1 MSDTNTTTE
10 TTIVSEPV
18 PQSAPAPEPVPAPAP
33 EPAPETA
40 PAPEPVPVPAHETAP
55 ETAPA
60 PEPEPVPEPAPETAP
75 ALAPEPAPEPEPVP
89 EPAPAYSGFVD
100 AIVYLFTMDSGYTPS
115 ILTFT
120 RRSNPKIPIV
130 IIGNTGYH
138 VYAMQHTCEFVDIA
152 TLTPDLS
159 YSYTH
164 VSPNSPEYEKA
175 RFDRWLILNT
185 YLEQSPYKKIMYCD
199 YDNGLFVD
207 VNEITALYENPS
219 CIYVGTKSACVPNIL
234 FMTKTVS
241 DAIVSYIRA
250 FYGRSPADVH
260 TFVATLQSNAT
271 PLHYSDIWTLRDVIA
286 NLDGG
291 SPQFA
296 IDPVSSLNV
305 YRIDKATAPF
315 VVDADYWLIR
325 DSIMMHNGFAYCDN
339 KVICNLYFK
348 GDEKHYPFGEN

>member
-10 TTIVSEPV
+10 ATIVSEPAPQPAPV
-18 PQSAPAPEPVPAPAP
+18 PEPAPEPAPETAPEPTPEPAPAP

-40 PAPEPVPVPAHETAP
+40 PEPT
-55 ETAPA
+55 
-60 PEPEPVPEPAPETAP
+60 PVPET
-75 ALAPEPAPEPEPVP
+75 APEPAPTPEPAPVP
-89 EPAPAYSGFVD
+89 ELPPAYSGFVD

-115 ILTFT
+115 ILTYT
-120 RRSNPKIPIV
+120 RRSNPRIPIV

-175 RFDRWLILNT
+175 RFDRWLILNA

-207 VNEITALYENPS
+207 VNQITALYENPS

-250 FYGRSPADVH
+250 FYGRSSTDVQA
-260 TFVATLQSNAT
+260 FVATLQSNAN

-291 SPQFA
+291 SPQFV
-296 IDPVSSLNV
+296 IDAVSPLSV
-305 YRIDKATAPF
+305 YCIDKANPPF
-315 VVDADYWLIR
+315 VVDADYWSIR
-325 DSIMMHNGFAYCDN
+325 DSIMMHDGVAYCNN